1 MQLHELPSIKNS
13 KRKRVGRGPGSNWGQ
28 TCGRGQKGQK
38 SRAGYSTKR
47 GFEGGQMAISRRLPK
62 FGFKPLNKIISR
74 PLNLAFL
81 ESNERIVSGDTVNR
95 SKLEELGFIKKDS
108 IPVKLLAEGK
118 LTKKLTIEVELASEA
133 AIEKVQ
139 AAGGTV
145 TIG

>member
-28 TCGRGQKGQK
+28 TCGKGQKGQK
-38 SRAGYSTKR
+38 SRAGYSSKR

-62 FGFKPLNKIISR
+62 FGFKPLNKVISR

-81 ESNERIVSGDTVNR
+81 ESNERIASGDTVNR
-95 SKLEELGFIKKDS
+95 AKLEELGFIKKDS
-108 IPVKLLAEGK
+108 I
-118 LTKKLTIEVELASEA
+118 TKKLTIEVELASES